1 MKLKLKL
8 ILILLLPTINVFG
21 QNTKIEKSILI
32 SSGYISKSKVVK
44 INAVNFDLVLK
55 NRDTV
60 YLQTTESKF
69 VTKEGIS
76 VGKKF
81 SELPIKI
88 KQGLTKENGWGY
100 YYKLPSGWSIGF
112 CEGNSCTES
121 YPNENSKI
129 KWMFKRK

>member
-8 ILILLLPTINVFG
+8 VLILLLPTISVFG

-32 SSGYISKSKVVK
+32 SSGQISKSKAVK

-69 VTKEGIS
+69 VTEEGIS

-81 SELPIKI
+81 SELPK
-88 KQGLTKENGWGY
+88 K
-100 YYKLPSGWSIGF
+100 
-112 CEGNSCTES
+112 
-121 YPNENSKI
+121 
-129 KWMFKRK
+129 